1 MKRKKDIF
9 FAVVAI
15 SVLALFSIWFA
26 LFPAH
31 SKFESKRWKAATGSA
46 RVKMVNDLTRS
57 YQLVGMSRQ
66 QAFDLLGLPDG
77 TRTGDIAAW
86 NMGTTLS
93 SDDNFF
99 YLYFKNDKVE
109 RFENFQR

>member
-1 MKRKKDIF
+1 
-9 FAVVAI
+9 
-15 SVLALFSIWFA
+15 
-26 LFPAH
+26 
-31 SKFESKRWKAATGSA
+31 
-46 RVKMVNDLTRS
+46 MVNDLTRS